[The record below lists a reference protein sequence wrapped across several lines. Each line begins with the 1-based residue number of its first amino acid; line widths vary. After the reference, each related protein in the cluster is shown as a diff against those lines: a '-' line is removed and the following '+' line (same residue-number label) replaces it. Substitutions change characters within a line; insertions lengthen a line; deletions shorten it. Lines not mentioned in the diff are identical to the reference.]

1 MKRFFAA
8 AVLILSSAAAFAAVD
23 GKELFNNK
31 TNRCAICHKET
42 KDAVGPSLK
51 TIAEFYKNNPDQLR
65 AFLKGEAE
73 PIIWPDRFNMMKPQM
88 GKLKAMS
95 DEEIDALVEFI
106 LKH

>member
-1 MKRFFAA
+1 MKNLYTVTAVFLLGLTLNSYAA
-8 AVLILSSAAAFAAVD
+8 D
-23 GKELFNNK
+23 GAEIFKKN
-31 TNRCAICHKET
+31 TCAICHKET

-51 TIAEFYKNNPDQLR
+51 TIAEFYKNNPDQLK

-95 DEEIDALVEFI
+95 DEEIDALAQFL
-106 LKH
+106 LKR